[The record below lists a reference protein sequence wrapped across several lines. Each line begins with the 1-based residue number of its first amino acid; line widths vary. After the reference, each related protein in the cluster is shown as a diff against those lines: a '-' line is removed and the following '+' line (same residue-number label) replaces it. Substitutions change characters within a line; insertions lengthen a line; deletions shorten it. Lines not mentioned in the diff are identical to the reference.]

1 MSRLLIFGLVVAVF
15 IFLVR
20 ALFPS
25 SDRKDEAGDAREM
38 VKDPNCE
45 TYVPQSE
52 ALQKTVRGKDYFF
65 CSEKCADEY
74 SRKNA

>member
-52 ALQKTVRGKDYFF
+52 ALQKTVRGEDYFF